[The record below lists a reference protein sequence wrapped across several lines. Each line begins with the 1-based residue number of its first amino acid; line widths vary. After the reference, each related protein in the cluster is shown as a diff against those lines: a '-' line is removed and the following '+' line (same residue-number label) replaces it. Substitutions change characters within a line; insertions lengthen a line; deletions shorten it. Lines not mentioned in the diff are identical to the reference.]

1 MALAAVLNII
11 DQARRQEAHSGEFLR
26 QMREKATCLPARV
39 AIEGYQP
46 AMCLFQFAIE
56 YIEMAPRLIDCID
69 DCARKSGRRRLFDPF
84 IQTAICCF
92 TQPALIFTHTNS
104 LDGLLVKA
112 YLCHRLMEEMYEN
125 NLSTRRSKLVDLEVT
140 RANLLVHQLIGEP
153 FANELDESITLT
165 ALNLAGSPDYYELNL
180 DPFVSELRKAAHEW
194 MREYWDNL
202 LTRNHIQFS
211 LMP

>member
-1 MALAAVLNII
+1 
-11 DQARRQEAHSGEFLR
+11 
-26 QMREKATCLPARV
+26 
-39 AIEGYQP
+39 
-46 AMCLFQFAIE
+46 
-56 YIEMAPRLIDCID
+56 
-69 DCARKSGRRRLFDPF
+69 
-84 IQTAICCF
+84 
-92 TQPALIFTHTNS
+92 
-104 LDGLLVKA
+104 
-112 YLCHRLMEEMYEN
+112 MYEN

>member
-1 MALAAVLNII
+1 MNII

-26 QMREKATCLPARV
+26 QMREKAAQLPASV
-39 AIEGYQP
+39 TIEGYQP

-69 DCARKSGRRRLFDPF
+69 ACARKSGKRRLFDPF
-84 IQTAICCF
+84 IQTAVCYF
-92 TQPALIFTHTNS
+92 TQPSLILTRYDG

-125 NLSTRRSKLVDLEVT
+125 NLSTRRSKLVELEAT
-140 RANLLVHQLIGEP
+140 QANLLAHQLIGEP
-153 FANELDESITLT
+153 FANELDESVTLT
-165 ALNLAGSPDYYELNL
+165 VMNLAGSPDYYELNL
-180 DPFVSELRKAAHEW
+180 DPFVTELRKAAHDW
-194 MREYWDNL
+194 MREYWENL
-202 LTRNHIQFS
+202 LTRNHIRFT